1 MTLTIGYILEKRYST
16 NPKYAFLSFATKCGY
31 KYGKKLMD
39 IATKIGID
47 AAKTAPKRVVQKQQ
61 KLQEI

>member
-1 MTLTIGYILEKRYST
+1 MRYPTEPRFRKYVEGYGML
-16 NPKYAFLSFATKCGY
+16 PFARRFGD

-39 IATKIGID
+39 AATKIGID
-47 AAKTAPKRVVQKQQ
+47 AAKTGSKKLFTKLE